1 MNPQFD
7 AEAAAIAAC
16 QNLFDHHPSF
26 FFDGILRSDAVAWLE
41 MCEFAFMQH
50 QTPDYL
56 KVVTALRGLRA
67 PALGFFWPTPYP
79 GNLQGWLWFREDI
92 LHLFHPPR
100 AARMAAQRAFRWDLL
115 PGESVHDWVDR
126 FEDIFVMP
134 PLPFPMDHGFLCF
147 VFARALPPWV
157 TFMVEYPDPPNI
169 LLFMDTVR
177 VMVPDIQPV
186 LALPAPPA
194 APEPEPEPVP
204 EVVDPETP

>member
-1 MNPQFD
+1 MVRDVRVCFY
-7 AEAAAIAAC
+7 AAPDSR
-16 QNLFDHHPSF
+16 LPEGGH
-26 FFDGILRSDAVAWLE
+26 RSE
-41 MCEFAFMQH
+41 RSSCPCPRF
-50 QTPDYL
+50 
-56 KVVTALRGLRA
+56 
-67 PALGFFWPTPYP
+67 FFWPTPYP

-126 FEDIFVMP
+126 FEDVFVMP

-186 LALPAPPA
+186 LALPAQPA
-194 APEPEPEPVP
+194 AQSRSLSQRSLIPRRLSSPDVP
-204 EVVDPETP
+204 SEMLWFMFMFYMLLVVSVANR